1 MPFGQF
7 VSLKDHCDLFFVCEV
22 DMTSRLIS
30 ETPCGS
36 YHLGG
41 QQASYKSAI
50 SLSWLYAQS
59 PDLHQLVTVMAAV
72 WWTEMLRRTL
82 VSKPDLLLLFCY
94 CLVAQSCLTL
104 WNPMDCSPPGSFVL
118 GISQAR
124 ILEWVA
130 ISFSRRLSHPRD

>member
-1 MPFGQF
+1 
-7 VSLKDHCDLFFVCEV
+7 
-22 DMTSRLIS
+22 MTSRLIS
-30 ETPCGS
+30 ETPCGP

-72 WWTEMLRRTL
+72 WRTEMLRRTL
-82 VSKPDLLLLFCY
+82 VSKPDLLLLFCC

-104 WNPMDCSPPGSFVL
+104 WNPMDCSPPGSFVH

-130 ISFSRRLSHPRD
+130 ISFSR